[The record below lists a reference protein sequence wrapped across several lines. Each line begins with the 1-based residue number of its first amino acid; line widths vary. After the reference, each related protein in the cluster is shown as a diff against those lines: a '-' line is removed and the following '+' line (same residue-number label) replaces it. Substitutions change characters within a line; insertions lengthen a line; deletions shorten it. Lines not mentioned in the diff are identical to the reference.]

1 MDPDDKF
8 LEEFHANGKE
18 KGLKILDAGVTVTT
32 PQGTVPLEEYGSFQ
46 PQFVP
51 MFNRGEILGWN
62 MLGELG
68 NGDKILGEWN
78 PEHKGS
84 LTSVCRDISA
94 KALKNELMHPNE
106 HSVEFSAVTQTGP
119 EVDNF
124 AKQFH
129 FREFTE
135 EEKQAWA
142 KEGKESD
149 QRFMEEMN
157 NAFHVPQSYI
167 DSMSQYDPQTKEVI
181 VHKPRAMGKTMPT
194 MPNNQ
199 VLGRAKRSIVHDGES
214 CIFTT
219 EQWVEQA
226 EKEMEVAV
234 KIANPK
240 HQMRNNI
247 NRRNPL
253 PSLEAINANIADA
266 WSRYVFTQRSRENV
280 LKHHTAELKRMTD
293 HELKVYINLMRI
305 RANTISGG
313 KQFPSQIDME
323 KYVMALEE
331 LDDRRREHYNK
342 L

>member
-8 LEEFHANGKE
+8 LADVQANGKE
-18 KGLKILDAGVTVTT
+18 KSLKILDAGLTVTT
-32 PQGTVPLEEYGSFQ
+32 PQGTVPLEDYGSFQ

-62 MLGELG
+62 MSGDLG

-84 LTSVCRDISA
+84 LTSVCRDITA
-94 KALKNELMHPNE
+94 KALKNELAHPNE
-106 HSVEFSAVTQTGP
+106 LSVEFSGVTQVGP
-119 EVDNF
+119 DVDNF
-124 AKQFH
+124 AKKFH
-129 FREFTE
+129 FHEFTE

-149 QRFMEEMN
+149 QRFVEEMN
-157 NAFHVPQSYI
+157 NAFHVPQSYF
-167 DSMSQYDPQTKEVI
+167 DSMPPRDPQTNEVI
-181 VHKPRAMGKTMPT
+181 VHKPRMVGKT

-199 VLGRAKRSIVHDGES
+199 LLGRLKRTIPKSDWDSVIM
-214 CIFTT
+214 TT
-219 EQWVEQA
+219 GNWVEHA
-226 EKEMEVAV
+226 EAEMEVAK
-234 KIANPK
+234 KIVNPK
-240 HQMRNNI
+240 HQIRYKM
-247 NRRNPL
+247 PL

-266 WSRYVFTQRSRENV
+266 WSRYIFEKRSRENV
-280 LKHHTAELKRMTD
+280 LKNHLAELKRMSD
-293 HELKVYINLMRI
+293 HELKVYINLARM

-313 KQFPSQIDME
+313 KHFPSQLDME

-331 LDDRRREHYNK
+331 QDDRRREHYNE